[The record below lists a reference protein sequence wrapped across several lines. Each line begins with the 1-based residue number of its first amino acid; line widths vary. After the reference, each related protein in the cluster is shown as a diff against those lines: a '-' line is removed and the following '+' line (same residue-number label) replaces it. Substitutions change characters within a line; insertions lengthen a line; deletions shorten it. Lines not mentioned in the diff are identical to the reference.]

1 MKFSHLTIL
10 LSTIILSVASLTAQE
25 SPTCYRVTLTDKNNS
40 PYSINN
46 PSEFLSERAITKKN
60 RYAIAITEQ
69 DIPVNPQYL
78 QRICAV
84 DNRISVLCVSKW
96 MNTATIYCPDS
107 TKLTD
112 IQNLPFVSNILPV
125 ATYDL
130 SNVNKPA
137 VPKPDESPIVTVRD
151 HDSIIPYD
159 YGYGH
164 MQISLHQGDFLHND
178 GFRGDSMLIV
188 MFDAGWEG
196 VDTCSSF
203 SSLFKN
209 GQIIGT
215 RDLIPWSNNVY
226 SNHYHGTICLSTMS
240 ALQESLLV
248 GTAPKANYFLIRS
261 EEPNSEQLIEEDF
274 WAYAAEIADSLGADV
289 ISSSLGYNLLADFPQ
304 GNPTYADMDGITS
317 IASRAATLLGQKG
330 AVVCVSAGN
339 DGNNEWH
346 YIGHPADAID
356 ILTVGAADVTGN
368 IAPFSSFGP
377 SYDGRVK
384 PDVTSVGVNTV
395 CFWPNDEIGT
405 ANGTSL
411 ACPVLAGLCACLW
424 QALPEATSTQIMRI
438 VRESS
443 SCYNNPNDS
452 LGYGIPNFY
461 AAYTHNVSVPSHA
474 TAIKVSTFPNPT
486 TDVLNI
492 VNPDMQIKCLE
503 LYTPTGK
510 LLHRTECTSDA
521 ILKINVQNL
530 PDGLYIGRAHLHNG
544 HTSEFKMVKQ

>member
-1 MKFSHLTIL
+1 M
-10 LSTIILSVASLTAQE
+10 ASLTAQVT
-25 SPTCYRVTLTDKNNS
+25 PTCYRVTFTDKDNS
-40 PYSINN
+40 PYSIDN
-46 PSEFLSERAITKKN
+46 PSDFLSERALAK
-60 RYAIAITEQ
+60 RSRFAIPITEQ
-69 DIPVNPQYL
+69 DLPINPQYV
-78 QRICAV
+78 QQICAF
-84 DNRISVLCVSKW
+84 DNQIRELCHSKW
-96 MNTATIYCPDS
+96 MNTVTIYCPDS

-112 IQNLPFVSNILPV
+112 IQALPFVGDILPV
-125 ATYDL
+125 AAYDL
-130 SNVNKPA
+130 TSVSKPSPSA
-137 VPKPDESPIVTVRD
+137 QTEMPIVALRD
-151 HDSIIPYD
+151 HGDITPYD
-159 YGYGH
+159 YGYGYQ
-164 MQISLHQGDFLHND
+164 QIALHQGDFLHNE

-188 MFDAGWEG
+188 MFDAGWDG
-196 VDTCSSF
+196 VDICSSF
-203 SSLFKN
+203 ASLFEN

-226 SNHYHGTICLSTMS
+226 VNHYHGTICLSTMS

-248 GTAPKANYFLIRS
+248 GTAPKANYYLIRS
-261 EEPNSEQLIEEDF
+261 EEPNTEQLIEEDF

-289 ISSSLGYNLLADFPQ
+289 ISSSLGYNLLEHFPQ
-304 GNPTYADMDGITS
+304 ANPTYADMDGVTS

-339 DGNNEWH
+339 DGNKEWH
-346 YIGHPADAID
+346 YIGHPADAFD
-356 ILTVGAADVTGN
+356 ILTVGAADVSGN
-368 IAPFSSFGP
+368 FAPFSSFGP

-424 QALPEATSTQIMRI
+424 QAMPEATSTQIMRI

-461 AAYTHNVSVPSHA
+461 AAYTHNVNVPSHTPA
-474 TAIKVSTFPNPT
+474 FKVSTFPNPT
-486 TDVLNI
+486 TDVLNV
-492 VNPDMQIKCLE
+492 VNPDMQIECLE
-503 LYTPTGK
+503 LYTPAGK
-510 LLHRTECTSDA
+510 LLRRVNCAPDA

-530 PDGLYIGRAHLHNG
+530 PDGIYIGRAFLHNG
-544 HTSEFKMVKQ
+544 QTGEFKVVKQ